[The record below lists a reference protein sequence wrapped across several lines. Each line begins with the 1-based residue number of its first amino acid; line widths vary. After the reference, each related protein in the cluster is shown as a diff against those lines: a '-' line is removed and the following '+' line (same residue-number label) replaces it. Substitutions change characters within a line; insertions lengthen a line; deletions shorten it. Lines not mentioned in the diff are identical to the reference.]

1 MQTDSKDYHVQKLNL
16 KLNFNLKIKF
26 KFKFKVKSDVSAII
40 IQEPGC
46 FAAKDPF

>member
-1 MQTDSKDYHVQKLNL
+1 MQTDSKDCLVHL
-16 KLNFNLKIKF
+16 
-26 KFKFKVKSDVSAII
+26 KSDVSVIL